1 MVDNGIILYT
11 IVEAISRLN
20 INKNRT
26 KMTASKVKIK
36 KVCEWCGQEF
46 IAWKVSTR
54 FCSKQCNSHAYKDA
68 IRKRVLLQTER
79 ETMEKAEKISASKTG
94 NQDYMSI
101 AEAASLLGV
110 TRMTV
115 YNLIYS
121 NVLRASK
128 ITSRLTFVRR
138 CDIDAMLTNANYTK
152 RLNPEHTPITE
163 FYTTKEIQEKFG
175 VSEAW
180 VFKLAKEKK
189 IPKVLHHGKT
199 YWSKQ
204 HVEKHF
210 AKHIENNNIVE
221 WYSVQD
227 MMEKFN
233 MTTSAVYCFVSKFNI
248 PKKKI
253 KTLVYYSKQ
262 HVDAAKGINE
272 PPKEEFYTMKEAVQH
287 FGMTEDQIYKY
298 AKKAKV
304 SKHMEGRIVLMN
316 KRELDAALAPPS
328 I

>member
-1 MVDNGIILYT
+1 MSTSKFRVL
-11 IVEAISRLN
+11 
-20 INKNRT
+20 RT
-26 KMTASKVKIK
+26 
-36 KVCEWCGQEF
+36 CEFCGKEF
-46 IAWKVSTR
+46 YAQKVSTR
-54 FCSKQCNSHAYKDA
+54 YCSKRCNELAYKQRRRQRQITEA
-68 IRKRVLLQTER
+68 EARVLQKPIEEVGNKEFLSLQD
-79 ETMEKAEKISASKTG
+79 ASVLFGITKR
-94 NQDYMSI
+94 S
-101 AEAASLLGV
+101 
-110 TRMTV
+110 V
-115 YNLIYS
+115 YNLIY
-121 NVLRASK
+121 NGVLQAFKFS
-128 ITSRLTFVRR
+128 SRMTFVRKA
-138 CDIDAMLTNANYTK
+138 DIERMFEGHIYTK
-152 RLNPEHTPITE
+152 KVKPERKPITE

-204 HVEKHF
+204 HVDKHF

-253 KTLVYYSKQ
+253 KTSVYYSKQ

>member
-1 MVDNGIILYT
+1 MSTSKFRVL
-11 IVEAISRLN
+11 
-20 INKNRT
+20 RT
-26 KMTASKVKIK
+26 
-36 KVCEWCGQEF
+36 CEFCGKEF
-46 IAWKVSTR
+46 YAQKVSTR
-54 FCSKQCNSHAYKDA
+54 YCSKRCNELAYKQRRRQRQITEA
-68 IRKRVLLQTER
+68 EARVLQKPIEEVGNKEFLSLQD
-79 ETMEKAEKISASKTG
+79 ASVLFGITKR
-94 NQDYMSI
+94 S
-101 AEAASLLGV
+101 
-110 TRMTV
+110 V
-115 YNLIYS
+115 YNLIYNGILQAFKLS
-121 NVLRASK
+121 
-128 ITSRLTFVRR
+128 SRMTFVRR
-138 CDIDAMLTNANYTK
+138 SDIEQIFEHHVYTK
-152 RLNPEHTPITE
+152 KVKPERKPITE

-204 HVEKHF
+204 HVDKHF
-210 AKHIENNNIVE
+210 AKHIENNSIVE

-253 KTLVYYSKQ
+253 KTSVYYSKQ

>member
-1 MVDNGIILYT
+1 MATSKFRAL
-11 IVEAISRLN
+11 
-20 INKNRT
+20 RT
-26 KMTASKVKIK
+26 
-36 KVCEWCGQEF
+36 CEFCGKEF
-46 IAWKVSTR
+46 YAQKVSTR
-54 FCSKQCNSHAYKDA
+54 YCSKRCNELAYKQ
-68 IRKRVLLQTER
+68 RRRQR
-79 ETMEKAEKISASKTG
+79 
-94 NQDYMSI
+94 QI
-101 AEAASLLGV
+101 AEAEAGILQKPIEEVGNKEFLSLQDASVLFGI
-110 TRMTV
+110 TKRSV
-115 YNLIYS
+115 YNLIY
-121 NVLRASK
+121 NGVLQAFKFS
-128 ITSRLTFVRR
+128 SRMTFVRKA
-138 CDIDAMLTNANYTK
+138 DIEIMFEGHLYTK
-152 RLNPEHTPITE
+152 KVKPERKPITE

-210 AKHIENNNIVE
+210 AKHIENNSIVE

-253 KTLVYYSKQ
+253 KTSVYYSKQ

-316 KRELDAALAPPS
+316 KRELDATLAPPS

>member
-1 MVDNGIILYT
+1 MSTSKFRVL
-11 IVEAISRLN
+11 
-20 INKNRT
+20 RT
-26 KMTASKVKIK
+26 
-36 KVCEWCGQEF
+36 CEFCGKEF
-46 IAWKVSTR
+46 YAQKVSTR
-54 FCSKQCNSHAYKDA
+54 YCSKRCNELAYKQRRRQRQITEA
-68 IRKRVLLQTER
+68 EARVLQKPIEEVGNKEFLSLQD
-79 ETMEKAEKISASKTG
+79 ASVLFGITKR
-94 NQDYMSI
+94 S
-101 AEAASLLGV
+101 
-110 TRMTV
+110 V
-115 YNLIYS
+115 YNLIY
-121 NVLRASK
+121 NGVLQAFKFS
-128 ITSRLTFVRR
+128 SRMTFVRKA
-138 CDIDAMLTNANYTK
+138 DIEIMFEGHLYTK
-152 RLNPEHTPITE
+152 KVKPERKPITE

-210 AKHIENNNIVE
+210 AKHIENNSIVE

-253 KTLVYYSKQ
+253 KTSVYYSKQ
-262 HVDAAKGINE
+262 HVDAAKGIYE

>member
-1 MVDNGIILYT
+1 MSTSKFRVL
-11 IVEAISRLN
+11 
-20 INKNRT
+20 RT
-26 KMTASKVKIK
+26 
-36 KVCEWCGQEF
+36 CEFCGKEF
-46 IAWKVSTR
+46 YAQKVSTR
-54 FCSKQCNSHAYKDA
+54 YCSKRCNELAYKQRRRQRQ
-68 IRKRVLLQTER
+68 ITE
-79 ETMEKAEKISASKTG
+79 
-94 NQDYMSI
+94 
-101 AEAASLLGV
+101 AEAGILQKPIEEVGNKEFLSLQDASVLFGI
-110 TRMTV
+110 TKRSV
-115 YNLIYS
+115 YNLIY
-121 NVLRASK
+121 NGVLQAFKFS
-128 ITSRLTFVRR
+128 SRMTFVRKA
-138 CDIDAMLTNANYTK
+138 DIEIMFEGHLYK
-152 RLNPEHTPITE
+152 KKVKPERKPITE

-204 HVEKHF
+204 HVDKHF
-210 AKHIENNNIVE
+210 AKHIENNSIVE

-253 KTLVYYSKQ
+253 KTSVYYSKQ
-262 HVDAAKGINE
+262 HVDAVKGINE

>member
-1 MVDNGIILYT
+1 MSTSKFRVL
-11 IVEAISRLN
+11 
-20 INKNRT
+20 RT
-26 KMTASKVKIK
+26 
-36 KVCEWCGQEF
+36 CEFCGKEF
-46 IAWKVSTR
+46 YAQKVSTR
-54 FCSKQCNSHAYKDA
+54 YCSKRCNELAYKQRRRQ
-68 IRKRVLLQTER
+68 RKITEAEARVLQKPIEEVGNKEFLSLQD
-79 ETMEKAEKISASKTG
+79 ASVLFGITKR
-94 NQDYMSI
+94 S
-101 AEAASLLGV
+101 
-110 TRMTV
+110 V
-115 YNLIYS
+115 YNLIY
-121 NVLRASK
+121 NGVLQAFKFS
-128 ITSRLTFVRR
+128 SRMTFVRKA
-138 CDIDAMLTNANYTK
+138 DIEIMFEGHLYTK
-152 RLNPEHTPITE
+152 KVKPERKPITE

-204 HVEKHF
+204 HVDKHF
-210 AKHIENNNIVE
+210 AKHIENNSIIE

-233 MTTSAVYCFVSKFNI
+233 MTTYAVYCFVSKFNI

-253 KTLVYYSKQ
+253 KTSVYYSKQ

>member
-1 MVDNGIILYT
+1 
-11 IVEAISRLN
+11 
-20 INKNRT
+20 
-26 KMTASKVKIK
+26 MTASKIKIR
-36 KVCEWCGQEF
+36 KVCEWCGKEF
-46 IAWKVSTR
+46 VALKISTR
-54 FCSKQCNSHAYKDA
+54 FCSKQCNGYAYKDA
-68 IRKRVLLQTER
+68 IRKRVLLQTEQ
-79 ETMEKAEKISASKTG
+79 ETMENINKISAIKTG
-94 NQDYMSI
+94 NRDYMSI

-138 CDIDAMLTNANYTK
+138 CDIDSMLTNANYIK
-152 RLNPEHTPITE
+152 RLKPERKPITE

-175 VSEAW
+175 VSEGW
-180 VFKLAKEKK
+180 IFKLAKEKK

-210 AKHIENNNIVE
+210 GKHIENSSIVE
-221 WYSVQD
+221 WYSVQE

-272 PPKEEFYTMKEAVQH
+272 PPREEFYTMKEAVQH

>member
-1 MVDNGIILYT
+1 MATSKFRVL
-11 IVEAISRLN
+11 
-20 INKNRT
+20 RT
-26 KMTASKVKIK
+26 
-36 KVCEWCGQEF
+36 CEFCGKEF
-46 IAWKVSTR
+46 YAQKVSTR
-54 FCSKQCNSHAYKDA
+54 YCSKRCNELAYKQRRRQRQ
-68 IRKRVLLQTER
+68 ITE
-79 ETMEKAEKISASKTG
+79 
-94 NQDYMSI
+94 
-101 AEAASLLGV
+101 AEAGILQKPIEEVGNKEFLSLQDASVLFGI
-110 TRMTV
+110 TKRSV
-115 YNLIYS
+115 YNLIYNGALQAFNFS
-121 NVLRASK
+121 
-128 ITSRLTFVRR
+128 SRMTFVRKA
-138 CDIDAMLTNANYTK
+138 DIEIMFEGHLYTK
-152 RLNPEHTPITE
+152 KVKPERKPITE

-204 HVEKHF
+204 HVDKHF
-210 AKHIENNNIVE
+210 AKHIENNSIVE

-253 KTLVYYSKQ
+253 KTSVYYSKQ
-262 HVDAAKGINE
+262 HVDAVKGINE

-304 SKHMEGRIVLMN
+304 FKHMEGRIVLMN

>member
-1 MVDNGIILYT
+1 MATSKFRVL
-11 IVEAISRLN
+11 
-20 INKNRT
+20 RT
-26 KMTASKVKIK
+26 
-36 KVCEWCGQEF
+36 CEFCGKEF
-46 IAWKVSTR
+46 YAQKVSTR
-54 FCSKQCNSHAYKDA
+54 YCSKRCNELAYKQRRRQRQ
-68 IRKRVLLQTER
+68 ITE
-79 ETMEKAEKISASKTG
+79 
-94 NQDYMSI
+94 
-101 AEAASLLGV
+101 AEAGILQKPIEEVGNKEFLSLQDASVLFGI
-110 TRMTV
+110 TKRSV
-115 YNLIYS
+115 YNLIY
-121 NVLRASK
+121 NGVLQAFKFS
-128 ITSRLTFVRR
+128 SRMTFVRKA
-138 CDIDAMLTNANYTK
+138 DIEIMFEGHLYTK
-152 RLNPEHTPITE
+152 KVKPERKTITE

-204 HVEKHF
+204 HVDKHF

-253 KTLVYYSKQ
+253 KTSVYYSKQ
-262 HVDAAKGINE
+262 HVDAVKGINE

>member
-1 MVDNGIILYT
+1 MSTSKFKVL
-11 IVEAISRLN
+11 
-20 INKNRT
+20 RT
-26 KMTASKVKIK
+26 
-36 KVCEWCGQEF
+36 CEFCGKEF
-46 IAWKVSTR
+46 YAQKVSTR
-54 FCSKQCNSHAYKDA
+54 YCSKRCNELAYKQRRRQRQIIEA
-68 IRKRVLLQTER
+68 EARVLQKPIEDVKEKEFLSLNDTAVLMGISKRCVYDLIHNGILQAF
-79 ETMEKAEKISASKTG
+79 K
-94 NQDYMSI
+94 
-101 AEAASLLGV
+101 L
-110 TRMTV
+110 
-115 YNLIYS
+115 
-121 NVLRASK
+121 
-128 ITSRLTFVRR
+128 TSRLTIVRKA
-138 CDIDAMLTNANYTK
+138 DIEIMFEGRVYTK
-152 RLNPEHTPITE
+152 KVKPERKPITE

-204 HVEKHF
+204 HVDKHF
-210 AKHIENNNIVE
+210 AKHIENNSIVE

-233 MTTSAVYCFVSKFNI
+233 MTTSAVSCFVSKFNI

-253 KTLVYYSKQ
+253 KTSVYYSKQ

-304 SKHMEGRIVLMN
+304 SKHMVGCIVLMN

>member
-1 MVDNGIILYT
+1 MSTSKFRVL
-11 IVEAISRLN
+11 
-20 INKNRT
+20 RT
-26 KMTASKVKIK
+26 
-36 KVCEWCGQEF
+36 CEFCGKEF
-46 IAWKVSTR
+46 YAQKVSTR
-54 FCSKQCNSHAYKDA
+54 YCSKRCNELAYKQRRRQRQITEA
-68 IRKRVLLQTER
+68 EARVLQKPIEEVGNKEFLSLQD
-79 ETMEKAEKISASKTG
+79 ASVLFGITKR
-94 NQDYMSI
+94 S
-101 AEAASLLGV
+101 
-110 TRMTV
+110 V
-115 YNLIYS
+115 YNLIY
-121 NVLRASK
+121 NGVLQAFKFS
-128 ITSRLTFVRR
+128 SRMTFVRKA
-138 CDIDAMLTNANYTK
+138 DIERMFEGHIYTK
-152 RLNPEHTPITE
+152 KVKPERKPITE

-204 HVEKHF
+204 HVDKHF

>member
-1 MVDNGIILYT
+1 
-11 IVEAISRLN
+11 
-20 INKNRT
+20 
-26 KMTASKVKIK
+26 MTASKVKIK

-68 IRKRVLLQTER
+68 IRKRVLLQTEQ
-79 ETMEKAEKISASKTG
+79 ETMEKADKISASKTSDK
-94 NQDYMSI
+94 DYMSI

-121 NVLRASK
+121 NALRAAK

-138 CDIDAMLTNANYTK
+138 CDIDAMLTNATYTK
-152 RLNPEHTPITE
+152 RVKPERKPITE
-163 FYTTKEIQEKFG
+163 FYTTTEIKEKFG
-175 VSEAW
+175 VSESW
-180 VFKLAKEKK
+180 VFKIGKEKN
-189 IPKVLHHGKT
+189 IPKILHHGKT

-210 AKHIENNNIVE
+210 AKHIENNAIVE

-233 MTTSAVYCFVSKFNI
+233 MTTSAVYCFVSKYGI
-248 PKKKI
+248 PKKKV
-253 KTLVYYSKQ
+253 KSSVFYSKQ

-272 PPKEEFYTMKEAVQH
+272 PPKEEFYTMKEAVEH

-316 KRELDAALAPPS
+316 KQELDAALAPPS

>member
-1 MVDNGIILYT
+1 MSTSKFRVL
-11 IVEAISRLN
+11 
-20 INKNRT
+20 RT
-26 KMTASKVKIK
+26 
-36 KVCEWCGQEF
+36 CEFCGKEF
-46 IAWKVSTR
+46 YAQKVSTR
-54 FCSKQCNSHAYKDA
+54 YCSKRCNELAYKQRRRQRQ
-68 IRKRVLLQTER
+68 ITE
-79 ETMEKAEKISASKTG
+79 
-94 NQDYMSI
+94 
-101 AEAASLLGV
+101 AEAKVLQKPIEEVGNKEFLSLQDASVLFGI
-110 TRMTV
+110 TKRSV
-115 YNLIYS
+115 YNLIY
-121 NVLRASK
+121 NGVLQAFKFS
-128 ITSRLTFVRR
+128 SRMTFVRKA
-138 CDIDAMLTNANYTK
+138 DIEIMFEGHLYTK
-152 RLNPEHTPITE
+152 KVKPERKPITE

-199 YWSKQ
+199 YWSKR

-210 AKHIENNNIVE
+210 AKHIENNSIVE

-253 KTLVYYSKQ
+253 KTSVYYSKQ
-262 HVDAAKGINE
+262 HVDAAKGINK

>member
-1 MVDNGIILYT
+1 MATSKFRVL
-11 IVEAISRLN
+11 
-20 INKNRT
+20 RT
-26 KMTASKVKIK
+26 
-36 KVCEWCGQEF
+36 CEFCGKEF
-46 IAWKVSTR
+46 YAQKVSTR
-54 FCSKQCNSHAYKDA
+54 YCSKRCNELAYKQRRRQRQ
-68 IRKRVLLQTER
+68 ITE
-79 ETMEKAEKISASKTG
+79 
-94 NQDYMSI
+94 
-101 AEAASLLGV
+101 AEAGILQKPIEEVGNKEFLSLQDASVLFGI
-110 TRMTV
+110 TKRSV
-115 YNLIYS
+115 YNLIY
-121 NVLRASK
+121 NGVLQAFKFS
-128 ITSRLTFVRR
+128 SRMTFVRKA
-138 CDIDAMLTNANYTK
+138 DIEIMFEGHLYTK
-152 RLNPEHTPITE
+152 KVKPERKPITE

-204 HVEKHF
+204 HVDKHF

-253 KTLVYYSKQ
+253 KTSVYYSKQ

>member
-1 MVDNGIILYT
+1 MATSKFRVL
-11 IVEAISRLN
+11 
-20 INKNRT
+20 RT
-26 KMTASKVKIK
+26 
-36 KVCEWCGQEF
+36 CEFCGKEF
-46 IAWKVSTR
+46 YAQKVSTR
-54 FCSKQCNSHAYKDA
+54 YCSKRCNELAYKQRRRQRQ
-68 IRKRVLLQTER
+68 ITE
-79 ETMEKAEKISASKTG
+79 
-94 NQDYMSI
+94 
-101 AEAASLLGV
+101 AEAGILQKPIEEVGNKEFLSLQDASVLFGI
-110 TRMTV
+110 TKRSV
-115 YNLIYS
+115 YNLIY
-121 NVLRASK
+121 NGVLQAFKFS
-128 ITSRLTFVRR
+128 SRMTFVRKA
-138 CDIDAMLTNANYTK
+138 DIEIMFEGHLYTK
-152 RLNPEHTPITE
+152 KVKPERKPITE

-210 AKHIENNNIVE
+210 AKQIENNSIVE

-253 KTLVYYSKQ
+253 KTSVYYSKQ

>member
-1 MVDNGIILYT
+1 MSTSKFRVL
-11 IVEAISRLN
+11 
-20 INKNRT
+20 RT
-26 KMTASKVKIK
+26 
-36 KVCEWCGQEF
+36 CEFCGKEF
-46 IAWKVSTR
+46 YAQKVSTR
-54 FCSKQCNSHAYKDA
+54 YCSKRCNELAYKQRRRQRQITEA
-68 IRKRVLLQTER
+68 EARVLQKPIEEVGNKEFLSLQD
-79 ETMEKAEKISASKTG
+79 ASVLFGITKR
-94 NQDYMSI
+94 S
-101 AEAASLLGV
+101 
-110 TRMTV
+110 V
-115 YNLIYS
+115 YNLIY
-121 NVLRASK
+121 NGVLQAFKFS
-128 ITSRLTFVRR
+128 SRMTFVRKA
-138 CDIDAMLTNANYTK
+138 DIERMFEGHIYTK
-152 RLNPEHTPITE
+152 KVKQERKPITE

-204 HVEKHF
+204 HVDKHF

>member
-1 MVDNGIILYT
+1 MSTSKFRVL
-11 IVEAISRLN
+11 
-20 INKNRT
+20 RT
-26 KMTASKVKIK
+26 
-36 KVCEWCGQEF
+36 CEFCGKEF
-46 IAWKVSTR
+46 YAQKVSTR
-54 FCSKQCNSHAYKDA
+54 YCSKRCNELAYKQRRRQRQITEA
-68 IRKRVLLQTER
+68 EARVLQKPIEEVGNKEFLSLQD
-79 ETMEKAEKISASKTG
+79 ASVLFGITKR
-94 NQDYMSI
+94 S
-101 AEAASLLGV
+101 
-110 TRMTV
+110 V
-115 YNLIYS
+115 YNLIY
-121 NVLRASK
+121 NGVLQAFKFS
-128 ITSRLTFVRR
+128 SRMTFVRKA
-138 CDIDAMLTNANYTK
+138 DIERMFEGHIYTK
-152 RLNPEHTPITE
+152 KVKPERKPITE

-204 HVEKHF
+204 HVDKHF
-210 AKHIENNNIVE
+210 AKHIENNSIVE

-253 KTLVYYSKQ
+253 KTSVYYSKQ